1 MATAEPGPDR
11 AEGSGGRAGEQTPA
25 AARGEQRLP
34 AGESTEMQEARKG
47 WAKQSSSLKEM
58 VGKAMGRW
66 GGGVPDYL
74 RVQVTGASRFDKFT
88 ERAKRVL
95 VLAAEEARLMNHN
108 YIGTEHFLLG
118 LSAEGSGIAAKV
130 LDSMDVGL
138 DQVRRGVEF
147 VVGRGDK
154 APEGPLKL
162 TPRAKR
168 VIELAVDEARRLNH
182 KYIGTEH
189 MLLGL
194 VREGEGVA
202 AGVLESMGATPEL
215 VRGKV
220 IEIVT
225 ATPGGAALPGP
236 KDNVISCRV
245 GSDDL
250 AAIDLLVEAGI
261 RSTRSDAAQWLIH
274 AGVTA
279 NRQLFDQV
287 QGTVDEI
294 RRLRDQARET
304 AQRLAGEARD
314 LTPPENASDSTPG

>member
-1 MATAEPGPDR
+1 
-11 AEGSGGRAGEQTPA
+11 
-25 AARGEQRLP
+25 
-34 AGESTEMQEARKG
+34 
-47 WAKQSSSLKEM
+47 
-58 VGKAMGRW
+58 
-66 GGGVPDYL
+66 
-74 RVQVTGASRFDKFT
+74 
-88 ERAKRVL
+88 
-95 VLAAEEARLMNHN
+95 MNHN
-108 YIGTEHFLLG
+108 YIGTEHLLLG
-118 LSAEGSGIAAKV
+118 LSAEGGGIAAKV

-154 APEGPLKL
+154 APEGPAKL

-182 KYIGTEH
+182 NYIGTEH
-189 MLLGL
+189 VLLGL

-202 AGVLESMGATPEL
+202 AGVLESMGATSDL
-215 VRGKV
+215 VRSKV
-220 IEIVT
+220 IEMVA
-225 ATPGGAALPGP
+225 ATPGGATAPGP

-245 GSDDL
+245 GSEDL

-274 AGVTA
+274 AGITA

-304 AQRLAGEARD
+304 AQRLAGEGRAP
-314 LTPPENASDSTPG
+314 TPPESASDPTAR